1 MTQVFTCQID
11 ETSMGEE
18 DEEEPMSLSLRRQPK
33 VKSIEYGPA
42 PRFLVEA
49 VRKQLRL
56 MIEMP
61 DLDANLGNIGRFAM
75 QSDDML
81 TIVKAPKAIM
91 RDEHAV
97 TLPGTP
103 DMPPNVETYGASF
116 LRTIVAQLTAHQNSA
131 LQSPEMLVSAIAAAR
146 RDGMPDVA
154 AELEKKLL
162 GKGLDGARPVGG
174 TIAALMA
181 EHGIDMP
188 AAETEAPKRGKGRRK
203 KTPAPAPVDAH
214 AHQNGATP

>member
-42 PRFLVEA
+42 PKFLVEA

-103 DMPPNVETYGASF
+103 DMPSNVETYGANF

-181 EHGIDMP
+181 EHGIEMP
-188 AAETEAPKRGKGRRK
+188 EVEAPKRGKGRGRK
-203 KTPAPAPVDAH
+203 ALPPTPVDGH

>member
-18 DEEEPMSLSLRRQPK
+18 DEEDSMSLQRKPK

-42 PRFLVEA
+42 PKFLVDA

-56 MIEMP
+56 MIEAP
-61 DLDANLGNIGRFAM
+61 DLDANLGNISRFAM

-81 TIVKAPKAIM
+81 TSVKAPKAIM
-91 RDEHAV
+91 RDEHAI

-103 DMPPNVETYGASF
+103 DMPPNIETYGANF
-116 LRTIVAQLTAHQNSA
+116 LRTLVAQLTAHQDAA
-131 LQSPEMLVSAIAAAR
+131 LHSPEMLVSAIAAAR

-154 AELEKKLL
+154 AELERKLL
-162 GKGLDGARPVGG
+162 GKGLDGARPVDG
-174 TIAALMA
+174 TVTALMA
-181 EHGIDMP
+181 KYGIEMP
-188 AAETEAPKRGKGRRK
+188 APEAPERGKQRPGK
-203 KTPAPAPVDAH
+203 DLPPAAIEPH
-214 AHQNGATP
+214 THQNGVTP

>member
-11 ETSMGEE
+11 ESSMGEE
-18 DEEEPMSLSLRRQPK
+18 DEEEPMSLSLRRKPK

-42 PRFLVEA
+42 PKFLVEA

-56 MIEMP
+56 MIDMP

-103 DMPPNVETYGASF
+103 DMPPNIETYGANF
-116 LRTIVAQLTAHQNSA
+116 LRTLVAEFTAHQNA
-131 LQSPEMLVSAIAAAR
+131 GLQSPEMLVSAIAAAR

-154 AELEKKLL
+154 AALEKKLL

-181 EHGIDMP
+181 EHGIEMP
-188 AAETEAPKRGKGRRK
+188 APEAPRRGKGRRK
-203 KTPAPAPVDAH
+203 KTPPPDAVNGH

>member
-1 MTQVFTCQID
+1 MTQTFTCQID
-11 ETSMGEE
+11 ETLMGEE
-18 DEEEPMSLSLRRQPK
+18 DEEALMSLRRKPK

-42 PRFLVEA
+42 PKFLVEA

-81 TIVKAPKAIM
+81 TVVKAPKAVM

-103 DMPPNVETYGASF
+103 DMPPNVETYGANF
-116 LRTIVAQLTAHQNSA
+116 LRTLVSEFTAHQSAA

-162 GKGLDGARPVGG
+162 GKGLDAARPVGG
-174 TIAALMA
+174 TLPALMA
-181 EHGIDMP
+181 QYGLKMP
-188 AAETEAPKRGKGRRK
+188 PSETPEL
-203 KTPAPAPVDAH
+203 PAPADPHV
-214 AHQNGATP
+214 HQNGATS